1 MPDGPQRS
9 PSGTFAARAE
19 RLSSAARPAARGAVP
34 AIAPR
39 ASFAA
44 RPRRRIALSRGG
56 ACGLAI
62 VALVVLAALLA
73 PVLTPYGPVDTD
85 LGRSLRPPSRAHW
98 FGTDQLGRDL
108 YTRVLYGT
116 RISLVIGLVTVGIA
130 GAVGLVLG
138 LLSGYLGGV
147 VDAVVMRLVD
157 VQLSFPF
164 ILLALVV
171 NAILGIGL
179 QNIVLTLIIT
189 GWVVYARLVRGEVLA
204 LKTLEYVEAARAL
217 GAPALRIVFRH
228 LLPNLWTPV
237 IVLSSL
243 QVAQYIVAEA
253 AISFLGF
260 GVQPPTAS
268 WGNMLNEGRTY
279 IYNAWWLTTFPGL
292 ALVLTALGVNL
303 VGDWLRDTLDP
314 RLTS

>member
-1 MPDGPQRS
+1 MRS
-9 PSGTFAARAE
+9 APASDRS
-19 RLSSAARPAARGAVP
+19 LPRPAAAPVETP
-34 AIAPR
+34 ALR
-39 ASFAA
+39 L
-44 RPRRRIALSRGG
+44 RPRRRLVLTRSG
-56 ACGLAI
+56 AFGLAV
-62 VALVVLAALLA
+62 VALVVAAAVLA
-73 PVLTPYGPVDTD
+73 PVLAPYGPVDSD
-85 LGRSLRPPSRAHW
+85 LGRSLQPPSRQHW

-108 YTRVLYGT
+108 YTRILYGA
-116 RISLVIGLVTVGIA
+116 RVSLVIGLATVGVA
-130 GAVGLVLG
+130 GAVGLALG

-147 VDAVVMRLVD
+147 VDVVLMRLVD

-179 QNIVLTLIIT
+179 QNIILTLIIT

-217 GAPALRIVFRH
+217 GAAAPRIVVRH

-237 IVLSSL
+237 IVVSSL